1 MNPQKFISLGRR
13 NIMFH
18 KFFSAFFICFFS
30 VFLIFSTDPAHS
42 STGTTNKKDS
52 LARSQKTLM
61 TALKA
66 QNTKTRVAAENM
78 ANSNSADY
86 VPKTVYVGSKHN
98 RKDDTTYV
106 NVKNIQRDQKKVKKV
121 FDPNH
126 PKSDANGMVSMPDTD
141 PLMNYMDL
149 QKAKLDTQHIQ
160 KSYQLT
166 TEMRHQTIKM
176 IGQ

>member
-1 MNPQKFISLGRR
+1 MAAMIFSLG
-13 NIMFH
+13 
-18 KFFSAFFICFFS
+18 FS
-30 VFLIFSTDPAHS
+30 HS
-42 STGTTNKKDS
+42 YGKSINNKDS
-52 LARSQKTLM
+52 LARTQKTLT

-66 QNTKTRVAAENM
+66 QNTKTRVASENM
-78 ANSNSADY
+78 ANSGSADY

-98 RKDDTTYV
+98 RKTNSTDV
-106 NVKNIQRDQKKVKKV
+106 KVKNIQRDPNKVKKV

-126 PKSDANGMVSMPDTD
+126 PKADADGMVTMPNTD